1 MDAEFQSSIQAGDL
15 RKQLQALRDFL
26 AERLLHAPAR
36 EQAPIAAQ
44 LRAVLIDLN
53 GLPVPKEG
61 SVLDEVAKQ
70 RAARRAGTADA
81 ASA

>member
-1 MDAEFQSSIQAGDL
+1 MLDAFEELIQGGDL
-15 RKQLQALRDFL
+15 RKQLEALRDLL
-26 AERLLHAPAR
+26 AHRLLIAPAR
-36 EQAPIAAQ
+36 EQAPIAGQ

-61 SVLDEVAKQ
+61 SVLDEVGKQ
-70 RAARRAGTADA
+70 RAARRANAADA